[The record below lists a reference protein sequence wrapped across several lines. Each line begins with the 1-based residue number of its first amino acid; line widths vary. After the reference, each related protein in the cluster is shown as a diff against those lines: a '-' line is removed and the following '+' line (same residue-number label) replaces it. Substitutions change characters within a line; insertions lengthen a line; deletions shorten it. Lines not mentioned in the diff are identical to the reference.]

1 MECQYFENYIA
12 MSIRTIKKP
21 GFLILSLIT
30 VSVCFGQTGG
40 SYTYG
45 FLNLTNSARVAA
57 LGSKNISLNDNDLNM
72 PYHNPALL
80 TPEMDQNIVLNY
92 VLYFA
97 QINFG
102 YASYALDM
110 KKIGTFAAGMHYI
123 NYGKFDGATPAGV
136 LTGNFYAAEYAF
148 NLFFS
153 RPIDSSFRW
162 GVNLKQIY
170 SSLENYKSYGMAL
183 DIGITYTFNDGL
195 TCAAA
200 VIRNI
205 GSQISSYT
213 GKYTEPLPF
222 EILLG
227 ITHKLQYAPF
237 RFSLTAQNLQK
248 YKLSYEKA
256 EEDNSST
263 TLDNTKQTKFE
274 KFADNFFRHI
284 IAGIEFLP
292 SKSLYF
298 SFAYNYQRRKEMALE
313 DSPGTVGFSY
323 GMGIKLKRFS
333 ISYGR
338 AVYHAAGGSNHF
350 SFSLNLAQFYHR

>member
-1 MECQYFENYIA
+1 
-12 MSIRTIKKP
+12 MSTRSLKIFSQSVL
-21 GFLILSLIT
+21 FLLVFS
-30 VSVCFGQTGG
+30 SCFGQTGG

-57 LGSKNISLNDNDLNM
+57 LGGKNISLNDNDLNM

-80 TPEMDQNIVLNY
+80 TPEMDQNMVFNY

-102 YASYALDM
+102 YASYAYDI

-123 NYGKFDGATPAGV
+123 NYGKFEGATPAGV
-136 LTGNFYAAEYAF
+136 LTGNFYASEYAF

-162 GVNLKQIY
+162 GINLKPIF
-170 SSLENYKSYGMAL
+170 SSLEKYNSFGLAI
-183 DIGITYTFNDGL
+183 DIGITYTFNEGL
-195 TCAAA
+195 TSAAA

-205 GSQISSYT
+205 GSQLSSYT

-222 EILLG
+222 EILIG

-237 RFSLTAQNLQK
+237 RVSLTAQNLQK
-248 YKLSYEKA
+248 YKLTYAKP
-256 EEDNSST
+256 EEDNSSISSGT
-263 TLDNTKQTKFE
+263 NEQTKFE
-274 KFADNFFRHI
+274 KFTDNFFRHI

-292 SKSLYF
+292 SKSFFVTL
-298 SFAYNYQRRKEMALE
+298 AYNYQRRKEMALA

-323 GMGIKLKRFS
+323 GLGIRLKRFS

-350 SFSLNLAQFYHR
+350 SFSTNLSQFYHR